1 MFAAVLDACVLYP
14 LTFRDILLY
23 SNLVVGQ
30 LYAPIWSDEILDE
43 MARNLIERGRLQPE
57 RAPTLIDGM
66 NRAFPDALRNPPR
79 ELIDAMT
86 NDPKDRH
93 VLATAVHA
101 GAQVIVTENLQ
112 DFPAEALEPYAIE
125 AQRLDEFLSNLF
137 SLNPT
142 VVEQSVR
149 YVLGRYKRP
158 PFTTG
163 EYLEAIA
170 KQAPT
175 FADQLAQVL

>member
-1 MFAAVLDACVLYP
+1 
-14 LTFRDILLY
+14 
-23 SNLVVGQ
+23 
-30 LYAPIWSDEILDE
+30 
-43 MARNLIERGRLQPE
+43 
-57 RAPTLIDGM
+57 
-66 NRAFPDALRNPPR
+66 
-79 ELIDAMT
+79 MT

-137 SLNPT
+137 SLNPA

-149 YVLGRYKRP
+149 YVMGRYRRP
-158 PFTTG
+158 SFSTG

>member
-1 MFAAVLDACVLYP
+1 MA
-14 LTFRDILLY
+14 
-23 SNLVVGQ
+23 GQ
-30 LYAPIWSDEILDE
+30 LYAAVWSDEILDE
-43 MARNLIERGRLQPE
+43 MARNLVELGRLQPE
-57 RAPTLIDGM
+57 KAPALIGGM
-66 NRAFPDALRNPPR
+66 NRAFPDALRNPPQA
-79 ELIDAMT
+79 LIDAMT

-101 GAQVIVTENLQ
+101 GAQVIVTENVQ
-112 DFPAEALEPYAIE
+112 DFPTEALEPYAIE

-137 SLNPT
+137 SLNPM

-149 YVLGRYKRP
+149 YFLGRYKRP
-158 PFTTG
+158 PYTTG
-163 EYLEAIA
+163 EYLEATA